1 MLKNKLRLTNYG
13 RKLLI
18 VMLMNFLIFPMYGEP
33 QTEQQR
39 ILNKEKTRFYTDL
52 EIDLLINDLTE
63 AALEA
68 IDQVAGEAAR
78 AATLSMLDRE
88 AVALREAQRWK
99 QEAETIKRK
108 SIKNNFVVG
117 AICFLGGLAAGVTGV
132 LIIRN

>member
-1 MLKNKLRLTNYG
+1 M
-13 RKLLI
+13 
-18 VMLMNFLIFPMYGEP
+18 
-33 QTEQQR
+33 
-39 ILNKEKTRFYTDL
+39 NKEKTRFYTDL

-68 IDQVAGEAAR
+68 IDQAAGEAAR

-99 QEAETIKRK
+99 QEAEMIKRN
-108 SIKNNFVVG
+108 SVKNNFIIG
-117 AICFLGGLAAGVTGV
+117 AICFLSGLAAGVTGV